1 MSASALDFRHCIHRR
16 TAMNDAEQRALL
28 TVCLMAAVADGAS
41 DEREQARLKS
51 ITGALGA
58 QGGADLSSVY
68 EDVLLRKPTLA
79 SAVRPLAGA
88 ESRQQA
94 YEAAVGVCNADGA
107 TSPAERAFL
116 GELASALGLPAAS
129 AQAIAQTGDAL
140 AAAPLATAAGDGP
153 VVAATP
159 ANAADLDRSILNY
172 SILNG
177 ALELL
182 PQSLASMAIIPLQ
195 MKMVYAIGK
204 AYGYEL
210 DRGHVK
216 DLLATV
222 GVGLTGQYVEQFG
235 RKLVGG
241 LLGSI
246 GGGLLRGIGSAG
258 TGAAF
263 SFATTYALGQVAKRY
278 YAGGRT
284 IDAAGLQQAFGEM
297 LGQAKQLQ
305 GQYAGQIAE
314 QARTLDVNKV
324 LATIRQ

>member
-1 MSASALDFRHCIHRR
+1 MTD
-16 TAMNDAEQRALL
+16 TEQRAVL
-28 TVCLMAAVADGAS
+28 TVCLLAAVADGAS
-41 DEREQARLKS
+41 DEREQAQLKS
-51 ITGALGA
+51 VTAALGA
-58 QGGADLSSVY
+58 QGGGDLASVY

-79 SAVRPLAGA
+79 GAVRPLASA
-88 ESRQQA
+88 EARQHA
-94 YEAAVGVCNADGA
+94 FEAAVGVCNADGV
-107 TSPAERAFL
+107 TSVAERAFL
-116 GELASALGLPAAS
+116 SDLASALGLPAAT
-129 AQAIAQTGDAL
+129 AQSFMKSGDAL

-159 ANAADLDRSILNY
+159 ASAADLDRSILNY
-172 SILNG
+172 AILNG

-195 MKMVYAIGK
+195 MKMVYGIGK

-235 RKLVGG
+235 RRLVGG

-297 LGQAKQLQ
+297 LGQAKQMQ

-314 QARTLDVNKV
+314 QARTLDVTK
-324 LATIRQ
+324 LMATLKQ